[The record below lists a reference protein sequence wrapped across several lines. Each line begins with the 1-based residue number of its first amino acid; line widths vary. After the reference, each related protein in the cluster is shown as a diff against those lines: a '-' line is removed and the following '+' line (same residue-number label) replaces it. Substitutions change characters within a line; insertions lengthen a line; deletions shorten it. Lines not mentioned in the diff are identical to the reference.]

1 VQVYHCES
9 NTLSVLTLCT
19 KAYVKE
25 YASLYKPF
33 NEEKWAKKLDIARY
47 FKDTT
52 EHYIKRL
59 KANMLKDF
67 EQDIWRQL
75 NASTSTEGIHLLL
88 FDIKKQALN
97 RFEILERGEYNE
109 NSETTSRS
117 NYII

>member
-59 KANMLKDF
+59 KAK
-67 EQDIWRQL
+67 WRQL